1 MDRNSPKYM
10 LNLAIAL
17 TIGCILQ
24 IYGTL
29 RYIRRLPEDTFGV
42 VLYITT
48 CVLFGV
54 LAVFYYS
61 RWVETKHNN
70 NFES

>member
-1 MDRNSPKYM
+1 MDRTSSKY
-10 LNLAIAL
+10 LLTTAIA
-17 TIGCILQ
+17 TTVACVLQ

-29 RYIRRLPEDTFGV
+29 RYTRRLPDDTFGA

-54 LAVFYYS
+54 LATVYYFRWARS
-61 RWVETKHNN
+61 REDG
-70 NFES
+70 ES